1 MLSGAM
7 RKISFSRVSLWLV
20 GLMFVLPFL
29 SYHHFLPIPSFYG
42 EWIAAV
48 LGLVALG
55 LFMLNRYWQEMELP
69 MVALVPLGLVV
80 IMLIQVPTD
89 RIVLPEHNILGASYL
104 IWAVLLM
111 MLSRV
116 LTRELGL
123 REVVEILSWF
133 LLCGGVLNAGIA
145 IFQYFGVSSVLD
157 GVIVKSARIPFA
169 NIGQPNH
176 FSNYITLGLGSLLY
190 LTSRQRVHIWTA
202 LAAGGLM
209 LYVLSFS
216 GSRSSWLYV
225 VAIALLSLWFFLV
238 NRQAESRRLVIAGLL
253 LLPVFAL
260 AQYLAPHSLATP
272 TDNLF
277 NLAGS
282 KSDRMAIWQEALHM
296 SLEEPLLGV
305 GFGEFT
311 WRHFLL
317 SDQAPDIIRGG
328 LYNHCHNIVLQVL
341 AELGLP
347 AALLLVGGVM
357 FWLTRLFRAGG
368 FTPEQWWV
376 LVLLSVLAIHSMLEY
391 PLWYS
396 YFLGI
401 AAILLGAG
409 EVRSIRLNMQRV
421 GRNLFVL
428 LFVMGGVS
436 LFNLV
441 QSYSGFEGA
450 FYGFGK
456 NLSKRSDLESIEKDA
471 RDYVNQV
478 ILLHRESLLSA
489 YAEIAISRG
498 IALNSEDL
506 QNKLAVNG
514 RAMHAAPIN
523 EIVYRQAILLGLNGE
538 HRAAARQFDLAAA
551 AYPKDVEAVIMV
563 LKRKAAQD
571 AHGFQS
577 LLNHAVAWRQSH
589 RPGAEIMPAVM
600 ETGDAVPA
608 VASAMVKR

>member
-1 MLSGAM
+1 MQ
-7 RKISFSRVSLWLV
+7 KISFPRVSLWLV
-20 GLMFVLPFL
+20 GLMFVLPLL

-80 IMLIQVPTD
+80 IMLVQVPTD

-123 REVVEILSWF
+123 QEVVETLSWF

-145 IFQYFGVSSVLD
+145 IFQYFGISSVLD

-190 LTSRQRVHIWTA
+190 LTSRQRVHIGTA

-225 VAIALLSLWFFLV
+225 LAIALLSLWFFLV

-282 KSDRMAIWQEALHM
+282 KSDRLAIWQEALHM
-296 SLEEPLLGV
+296 SLEAPLLGV

-357 FWLTRLFRAGG
+357 FWLIRLFRVGS

-441 QSYSGFEGA
+441 QSYSGFERA

-471 RDYVNQV
+471 KDYVNQV

-498 IALNSEDL
+498 IALNSENL

-523 EIVYRQAILLGLNGE
+523 EIVYRQAILLGMNGE
-538 HRAAARQFDLAAA
+538 HQAAARQFDLAAA

-563 LKRKAAQD
+563 LERKVAQD
-571 AHGFQS
+571 AHGFQP
-577 LLNHAVAWRQSH
+577 LLNHALAWRQSH
-589 RPGAEIMPAVM
+589 RLGTKIMPAVI
-600 ETGDAVPA
+600 ETGDVVPA
-608 VASAMVKR
+608 MASAMVKQ